1 MQNENFSP
9 LRYLPSITTAAALIL
24 IAAGLWAGEARDVW
38 QKAVSICLSCIGIG

>member
-1 MQNENFSP
+1 MQNERIRP
-9 LRYLPSITTAAALIL
+9 LKYLPAITTAAALML